1 MAEEQESRGFKVR
14 DRRIFSPDREKE
26 PPEEKKAEPA
36 REGPRPDLASRETAR
51 DVPLPEP
58 NFSAFLA
65 FFFFQQAL
73 MFLGE
78 IPHPE
83 TQQPERNLPMAKYLI
98 DILAIIREKTKGN
111 LTPEEQRHLESLL
124 TDLRMLYVKAVKV

>member
-1 MAEEQESRGFKVR
+1 MAEEQESQGFKVR
-14 DRRIFSPDREKE
+14 DRRTFSPDREKDSA
-26 PPEEKKAEPA
+26 EEKKAEPA
-36 REGPRPDLASRETAR
+36 GESPRPERPARETAR
-51 DVPLPEP
+51 VVPLPEP
-58 NFSAFLA
+58 NFSAFLT

-98 DILAIIREKTKGN
+98 DTLAIIEEKTKGN
-111 LTPEEQRHLESLL
+111 LTPEEHGHLENLL
-124 TDLRMLYVKAVKV
+124 TDLRMLYVKTVKV